1 MSRVCWWWLTD
12 LSCLTWFEYGRIKM
26 LLVVGRTT
34 QKLVPLQPP
43 IAFWSAVSTCWR
55 SILQGGIS
63 LGRTQAESNW
73 ETWEHKV
80 FNLEGFRG
88 FLPCALSFFYP
99 SIPSA
104 FALNGD
110 SQQVFGSV
118 YDTKI
123 TGFAHGMLRPSMY
136 IVMNLWECWVMKAD
150 DCKIYMT

>member
-1 MSRVCWWWLTD
+1 M
-12 LSCLTWFEYGRIKM
+12 
-26 LLVVGRTT
+26 
-34 QKLVPLQPP
+34 
-43 IAFWSAVSTCWR
+43 
-55 SILQGGIS
+55 
-63 LGRTQAESNW
+63 
-73 ETWEHKV
+73 

-136 IVMNLWECWVMKAD
+136 IVMNLWEC
-150 DCKIYMT
+150 